1 MKKLMFCL
9 TAYLLATASAN
20 AQLSS
25 NPDKFLGN
33 ITTSGQ
39 VDFGNEKFYT
49 LWNQI
54 TYQTM
59 SGKFI
64 RHLAKGEQIL
74 RFTITDANCN
84 IDKVQL
90 KCTLNTS
97 VEAPSADNG
106 FGNGTLFNLQGVPV
120 DSRYRGIVIKNGR
133 KVINKEL

>member
-1 MKKLMFCL
+1 MICL
-9 TAYLLATASAN
+9 SAYLLATASAN

-59 SGKFI
+59 SGKLAK
-64 RHLAKGEQIL
+64 HLAKGEQIL

-97 VEAPSADNG
+97 VEAPAAGNG